1 MDYILKLAD
10 ENGLMKQKNKA
21 SFSEYFKVF
30 LSTCKITQ
38 TSVITQMSVISQMS
52 VILLKTSNWTI
63 TITITMTINM
73 TVTMTLK
80 ERHHKPKRMFFLT
93 NCGIR
98 VESNPYMYK
107 FI

>member
-1 MDYILKLAD
+1 
-10 ENGLMKQKNKA
+10 MKQKNKA

-38 TSVITQMSVISQMS
+38 MS
-52 VILLKTSNWTI
+52 VILLKTRNWTV

-80 ERHHKPKRMFFLT
+80 ERHHKPKQMFFLT
-93 NCGIR
+93 NCGFR
-98 VESNPYMYK
+98 VKRNTYV
-107 FI
+107 

>member
-21 SFSEYFKVF
+21 SHSEYFKMF

-38 TSVITQMSVISQMS
+38 TSVITQMSVI
-52 VILLKTSNWTI
+52 LLKTSNWTV
-63 TITITMTINM
+63 TIKITMTKNM

-80 ERHHKPKRMFFLT
+80 ERQHIPKLIFFLT
-93 NCGIR
+93 NCGMG
-98 VESNPYMYK
+98 VESNPYE
-107 FI
+107 

>member
-63 TITITMTINM
+63 TITMTINM

-93 NCGIR
+93 NCGIG

>member
-10 ENGLMKQKNKA
+10 ENVLMKPKNKA

-52 VILLKTSNWTI
+52 VILLKTSNWTV
-63 TITITMTINM
+63 TIKITMTKNM

-80 ERHHKPKRMFFLT
+80 ERQHIPKLIFFLT
-93 NCGIR
+93 NCGMG
-98 VESNPYMYK
+98 VESNPYE
-107 FI
+107 

>member
-1 MDYILKLAD
+1 M
-10 ENGLMKQKNKA
+10 
-21 SFSEYFKVF
+21 F

-52 VILLKTSNWTI
+52 VFLLKTSNWTI

-80 ERHHKPKRMFFLT
+80 ERQHIPKLIFCLT
-93 NCGIR
+93 NCGMG
-98 VESNPYMYK
+98 VESNPYE
-107 FI
+107 

>member
-1 MDYILKLAD
+1 MDYIIKLAD

-21 SFSEYFKVF
+21 SFSEYLKVF

-38 TSVITQMSVISQMS
+38 TRVITQMSVISQMS
-52 VILLKTSNWTI
+52 VILLKTSNWTF
-63 TITITMTINM
+63 TITMTINM

-93 NCGIR
+93 NCGIG

>member
-52 VILLKTSNWTI
+52 VILLKTSNWTM
-63 TITITMTINM
+63 TITITMTI
-73 TVTMTLK
+73 TMTLK
-80 ERHHKPKRMFFLT
+80 ERHHKPKRMYFLT
-93 NCGIR
+93 NCGIG
-98 VESNPYMYK
+98 VESNTDV
-107 FI
+107 

>member
-21 SFSEYFKVF
+21 SFSEYLKVF

-38 TSVITQMSVISQMS
+38 TRVITQMN
-52 VILLKTSNWTI
+52 VILLKTRNWTV

-80 ERHHKPKRMFFLT
+80 ERHHKPKRIFFLT
-93 NCGIR
+93 NWGIG
-98 VESNPYMYK
+98 VESNPYAVR
-107 FI
+107 